1 MAVMMSNPLMMAILL
16 LACCAAAVVEAQTT
30 APAPAPSIDPNEGN
44 ATSIGWYKAH
54 GWLLWMAF
62 GVFFP
67 VGILLSRYGQYRLKW
82 WFEMHIAFQVLGVIT
97 STIGVAVAF
106 KKFDALNDEM
116 THTKLGVAIM
126 VLVWIQVLLSVIR
139 PKRGQVSR
147 VPWYFVHWLFGTASV
162 LLAWFNIFKGLDL
175 YVTSWTVGTQKDLYV
190 LFSLNVAILAFAYL
204 FLDRFNHLMNQSKE
218 RNVVHPNGQYPL
230 GTAGK
235 PMKDQHEEKLEG
247 KYNSEV
253 NGNNYV

>member
-1 MAVMMSNPLMMAILL
+1 
-16 LACCAAAVVEAQTT
+16 
-30 APAPAPSIDPNEGN
+30 
-44 ATSIGWYKAH
+44 
-54 GWLLWMAF
+54 
-62 GVFFP
+62 
-67 VGILLSRYGQYRLKW
+67 
-82 WFEMHIAFQVLGVIT
+82 
-97 STIGVAVAF
+97 
-106 KKFDALNDEM
+106 
-116 THTKLGVAIM
+116 
-126 VLVWIQVLLSVIR
+126 
-139 PKRGQVSR
+139 
-147 VPWYFVHWLFGTASV
+147 VHWLFGTSSV

-190 LFSLNVAILAFAYL
+190 LFALNVAILAFAYL